1 MGCSV
6 LILAKNESAHLA
18 ECMKSCSSF
27 ATEFVVIDDFSTD
40 DTKAIAESFP
50 NTQVFQRALNNDF
63 GTQQTFGLTQCK
75 EPWIFMI
82 DADERCTLELAREIA
97 EIVKGKPDT
106 AYWVMRIIHFAQKE
120 MRHGTLSPD
129 RVLRLVPKE
138 GTTMQGL
145 VHQKTCVTVPQ
156 KRCKATLKHYTYQD
170 WSQYERKMMLY
181 STVAAQK
188 YFEEG
193 KPSHFVVDVLFRP
206 LVSFLKMYIFKLGFL
221 DGTMGLLLSR
231 QYANYTM
238 AKYIKLAE
246 LYRQTKQGK

>member
-1 MGCSV
+1 M
-6 LILAKNESAHLA
+6 
-18 ECMKSCSSF
+18 
-27 ATEFVVIDDFSTD
+27 
-40 DTKAIAESFP
+40 
-50 NTQVFQRALNNDF
+50 
-63 GTQQTFGLTQCK
+63 
-75 EPWIFMI
+75 
-82 DADERCTLELAREIA
+82 
-97 EIVKGKPDT
+97 
-106 AYWVMRIIHFAQKE
+106 
-120 MRHGTLSPD
+120 
-129 RVLRLVPKE
+129 
-138 GTTMQGL
+138 
-145 VHQKTCVTVPQ
+145 PQ